1 MKTKETNWN
10 DKDTLLKSNSLSLF
24 KYTLYCLNSGKIHE
38 IPKDEIEVLLSKLE
52 LDLYGW
58 GYYTNKLKKENKI

>member
-52 LDLYGW
+52 LD
-58 GYYTNKLKKENKI
+58 